1 MSRPSEAMQRSA
13 SSALRS
19 VLELTCEAHA
29 PHGDEIRLTEFALN
43 VLVNAMAKIILAD
56 AAAECAHR
64 SDGADENAVLVL
76 ATMKAAKLFAVLPQ
90 AFVEFVAANAAAEAA
105 NANQIRLENAAVRSG
120 RLQ

>member
-1 MSRPSEAMQRSA
+1 MNRPSEAIQRSA

-19 VLELTCEAHA
+19 LLELTCEAHA

-64 SDGADENAVLVL
+64 SESADENAVRVL
-76 ATMKAAKLFAVLPQ
+76 AAMNAAKLFAVLPQ
-90 AFVEFVAANAAAEAA
+90 VLVDFIEANAAAEAA
-105 NANQIRLENAAVRSG
+105 NANRICRTNAAVG
-120 RLQ
+120 RGSLQ